1 MVTNILIMGVGG
13 QGLVLATNITASV
26 AANAG
31 YQVKTND
38 VIGLSQRGGMVW
50 GSIRYGKEV
59 HSVNV
64 PIGGGD
70 VLLGMEP
77 LEALRGSRLLK
88 EGAVIILNTKKV
100 YPSPVFLEKA
110 PYPDEEIADLEKKF
124 KLIYVDAD
132 KEAKASGNIK
142 TANIVQL
149 GILAGVLDIN
159 PEVWLETIV
168 STVPE
173 KAIEANKK
181 AFHRGLEIA
190 KENI

>member
-13 QGLVLATNITASV
+13 QGLVLATNITAQV

-31 YQVKTND
+31 NQVKTND

-50 GSIRYGKEV
+50 GSIRYGQEV

-64 PIGGGD
+64 PIGQGD

-88 EGAVIILNTKKV
+88 EGATIILNTKKV
-100 YPSPVFLEKA
+100 YPSPVFLEQA
-110 PYPDEEIADLEKKF
+110 EYPDQEIADLEKKF
-124 KLIYVDAD
+124 KVIYVDAD
-132 KEAKASGNIK
+132 KEAKESGNVK

-149 GILAGVLDIN
+149 GILAGVLDIDHDI
-159 PEVWLETIV
+159 WLDTIV
-168 STVPE
+168 SSVPE
-173 KAIEANKK
+173 KAIEANRK
-181 AFHRGLEIA
+181 AFQRGLEIA
-190 KENI
+190 SENK